1 MTTIRF
7 IAAFALAALLLA
19 LAPQRAEA
27 HQPYFEGDD
36 WTPATAYRVADPT
49 VSTALYAT
57 LDSRTDVDYVVFT
70 GKAGQ
75 RILLG
80 ITIPQIDGQEEFA
93 PTIALMGPGLSAA
106 VLPDRVE
113 TPDGAGSV
121 ILAPAPGPA
130 TEFFEPF
137 SRTRYWERQE
147 DRITLP
153 ADGEYRVAVWDAAGR
168 AGRYTLVVGDRE
180 IPGGD
185 MAFPFKLRTFWTPV
199 PQPPAP
205 AESHQ
210 CGGSR

>member
-1 MTTIRF
+1 MPTVRF
-7 IAAFALAALLLA
+7 IAVVALATLILF

-36 WTPATAYRVADPT
+36 WTPATAYRVKDPT

-57 LDSRTDVDYVVFT
+57 LDSRTDVDYVAFS
-70 GKAGQ
+70 GQAGQ

-80 ITIPQIDGQEEFA
+80 VTIPQIDGQAEFA
-93 PTIALMGPGLSAA
+93 PTIALIGPGLPAA
-106 VLPDRVE
+106 TLPASIDM
-113 TPDGAGSV
+113 PDGAGAI
-121 ILAPAPGPA
+121 ILAPEPGPA
-130 TEFFEPF
+130 VEFFEPF

-147 DRITLP
+147 ERITLP
-153 ADGEYRVAVWDAAGR
+153 ADGDYTVAVWDAAGR

-185 MAFPFKLRTFWTPV
+185 MAFPFKLRSFWTAV

-205 AESHQ
+205 EAPHR